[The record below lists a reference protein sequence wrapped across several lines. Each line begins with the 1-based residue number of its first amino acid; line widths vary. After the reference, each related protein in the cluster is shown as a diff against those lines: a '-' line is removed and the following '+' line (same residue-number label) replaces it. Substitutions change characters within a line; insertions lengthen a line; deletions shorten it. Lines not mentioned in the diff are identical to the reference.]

1 MSEITRAFESSAS
14 LMRVHGILSIIFGG
28 IGAIVGIFF
37 TALFAIA
44 MAVTNNESDQIAY
57 LVFAILALVVWLIP
71 HIYLVI
77 AGIVLVKQ
85 PEPGLA
91 KVLTI
96 INLVIG
102 VFWNYVLLV
111 FAIISL
117 VQLGDYKHGY
127 HHKKAH

>member
-1 MSEITRAFESSAS
+1 MSETTRAFESSAN

-28 IGAIVGIFF
+28 IGAIVGILFA
-37 TALFAIA
+37 ALFAIA
-44 MAVTNNESDQIAY
+44 MAATNNEGDQVAF
-57 LVFAILALVVWLIP
+57 LVFAVLTLVIWLIP

-77 AGIVLVKQ
+77 AGVVLVKQ
-85 PEPGLA
+85 PEPGVA

-102 VFWNYVLLV
+102 VFWNYVLLI

-117 VQLGDYKHGY
+117 VQLGDYKRGY
-127 HHKKAH
+127 QHKKSH